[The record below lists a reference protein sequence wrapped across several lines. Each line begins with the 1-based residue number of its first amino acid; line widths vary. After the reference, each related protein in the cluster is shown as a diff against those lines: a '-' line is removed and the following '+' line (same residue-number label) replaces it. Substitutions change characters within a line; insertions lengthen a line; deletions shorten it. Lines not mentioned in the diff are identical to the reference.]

1 MEKHLSPSILA
12 ADFAKLGE
20 QIALVEH
27 SQAEY
32 LHIDVMDGV
41 FVPSISFGM
50 PLISSIRKVSKMI
63 FDVHLM
69 IVEPERY
76 IEDFVKAG
84 ADMISV
90 HVETIKSSKVFE
102 QIRGLGVR
110 PAIAYNPETDVKEII
125 PYLPYVDMVLCMSV
139 HPGFGGQKYIEESDE
154 KLRELV
160 RLRNELGL
168 NYIIEVDGGVN
179 NDNATRIAQAGA
191 DLIVAGSAVFKGNIA
206 QNANTLVELIRK

>member
-160 RLRNELGL
+160 RLRNELGM